1 PLAQDLEQAD
11 ELVELARRHDA
22 LLQVGHI
29 ERFNPAFEELGRYTF
44 MPKFIEA
51 ERLGPFTGRSTDIGV
66 VLDLMIHDLDLIL
79 TLVKAPLRSV
89 EALGVSVFGGHEDVA
104 DARLTFA
111 NGCVAHLRASRAS
124 YTVTRRM
131 NIWAPEGFLAADW
144 AQRRVTLVQPSEHGG
159 RHGLDVRQLDAAAR
173 ARLREDLF
181 GRYLE
186 VLELDRSGGDQLTLE
201 LQHFVHCVRTGSPPR
216 VSGEDGRDAIAAA
229 TQVLERIRSH

>member
-66 VLDLMIHDLDLIL
+66 VLDLMIHDLDLVL
-79 TLVKAPLRSV
+79 ALVRSPLRAV

-111 NGCVAHLRASRAS
+111 NGCVAHLRATRAS
-124 YTVTRRM
+124 HAVSRRM
-131 NIWAPEGFLAADW
+131 NSWAPEGFLAADW
-144 AQRRVTLVQPSEHGG
+144 AQRRVTLVQPSAHVR
-159 RHGLDVRQLDAAAR
+159 RHGLDLRQLDAAAR
-173 ARLREDLF
+173 GRLRDDLF
-181 GRYLE
+181 GRHLQM
-186 VLELDRSGGDQLTLE
+186 LELDRNSGDPLTLE
-201 LQHFVHCVRTGSPPR
+201 LQSFVRAVQSGSRP
-216 VSGEDGRDAIAAA
+216 
-229 TQVLERIRSH
+229 